1 MGTDDLQD
9 SIVYENC
16 FHIKSIK
23 SNNSFIVFIICLALL
38 LCVGRYAFFY
48 VYSGIYVEGSSMN
61 ETLKDGDCL
70 YANKRKEA
78 KRGDIIVID
87 VAVYREQGLFSS
99 EYIIKRLIGVAGD
112 KLYCS
117 NGIVY
122 IMYSGTS
129 EYTALSE
136 SYVSSLTPSF
146 DEITVG
152 EGEIFF
158 LGDNR
163 SISKDSTEVGCLKES
178 DIYGVVTEWSIK
190 NKTWLSYIF

>member
-1 MGTDDLQD
+1 MRKEDLQD

-16 FHIKSIK
+16 FHAKSIK
-23 SNNSFIVFIICLALL
+23 SNNAFLIFIICLLL
-38 LCVGRYAFFY
+38 LFCVGRYAFFS
-48 VYSGIYVEGSSMN
+48 VYSGIYVEGNSMN

-70 YANKRKEA
+70 YANKRKKA
-78 KRGDIIVID
+78 KRGDIIVVD
-87 VAVYREQGLFSS
+87 VTAYRQQGLFSG
-99 EYIIKRLIGVAGD
+99 EYIIKRLIGIAGD

-117 NGIVY
+117 DGIVY
-122 IMYSGTS
+122 IMYSGSS
-129 EYTALSE
+129 EYIALSE
-136 SYVSSLTPSF
+136 SYASSLTPSF
-146 DEITVG
+146 GEVTVG

>member
-1 MGTDDLQD
+1 MRKDNLQD

-16 FHIKSIK
+16 FHLKSIK
-23 SNNSFIVFIICLALL
+23 SNNAFLILIICLLL
-38 LCVGRYAFFY
+38 LFCVGHYAFSC
-48 VYSGIYVEGSSMN
+48 VYSGIYVEGNSMN

-70 YANKRKEA
+70 YVNKWKEP

-87 VAVYREQGLFSS
+87 VTVYKQQGLFSG
-99 EYIIKRLIGVAGD
+99 EYIIKRLIGIAGD

-129 EYTALSE
+129 EYIALSE